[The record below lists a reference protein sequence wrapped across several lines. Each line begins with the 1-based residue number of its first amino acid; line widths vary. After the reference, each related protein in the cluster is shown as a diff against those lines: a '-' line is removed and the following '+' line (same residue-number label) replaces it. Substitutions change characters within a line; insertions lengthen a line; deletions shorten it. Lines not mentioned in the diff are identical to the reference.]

1 MSATV
6 HAPVRSWARIHWATL
21 VIIVLSMA
29 LAAALAVLS
38 VNLVNRAVPVLTTT
52 HSAPTGPLQ
61 PTDNGCQVA
70 RPGQPC

>member
-6 HAPVRSWARIHWATL
+6 HAPVRSWARIHRAVL

-29 LAAALAVLS
+29 LAAALALLAVS
-38 VNLVNRAVPVLTTT
+38 LVNRAVPAPTTT
-52 HSAPTGPLQ
+52 HSVPGPLG
-61 PTDNGCQVA
+61 PTDNGCQIA